1 MISGKQYKNRE
12 KFNKEIENIQGTK
25 QKILQQ
31 KNKMTEEL
39 NSVNSRLDQT
49 EESVS

>member
-12 KFNKEIENIQGTK
+12 KFNKEIENIKGTK